1 LIDALA
7 HSINTIAVKVS
18 LDIGREKVMAT
29 MAKLGITRLKKT
41 CSIALGDQG
50 LTPLEH
56 TQNYAVFAS
65 GGLETHAYGIE
76 EIRTLKGQFLYS
88 HEREAQKPRKRLF
101 PLKDVEE
108 LNTMLQAVVQRGTGR
123 RAQLDFTNDVG
134 KTGTSSKWRD
144 GWFMGFTGQYVVG
157 VWMGN
162 DDFSPM
168 ARVTGGSFPAQA
180 WHDFMVAAHDTDNI
194 PDIPGIPT
202 NPIQVAER
210 ARLAAAMAQNTTA
223 DLPLPPPPD
232 SVKDMSPATRKVL
245 KRLSELLKDAPPL
258 KPKPQSSQSHAEA
271 PAAASGQ
278 PSLASAANTDG
289 TPRRKPLPAAT
300 EPENT
305 MSAGRDANAIVP
317 Q

>member
-1 LIDALA
+1 L
-7 HSINTIAVKVS
+7 K
-18 LDIGREKVMAT
+18 
-29 MAKLGITRLKKT
+29 KLGITRLKKT
-41 CSIALGDQG
+41 CSLALGDQG

-76 EIRTLKGQFLYS
+76 EIRTLKGEFLYS
-88 HEREAQKPRKRLF
+88 HEREAQRPRKQLF
-101 PLKDVEE
+101 SRKAVEE
-108 LNTMLQAVVQRGTGR
+108 LNTMMQAVVQRGTGR
-123 RAQLDFTNDVG
+123 RTQLDYTYNVG

-144 GWFMGFTGQYVVG
+144 GWFMGFTGEYVVG

-162 DDFSPM
+162 DNFSPM

-180 WHDFMVAAHDTDNI
+180 WHDFMAAAHDTDNI
-194 PDIPGIPT
+194 PDIPGIAPH
-202 NPIQVAER
+202 PVQVAER
-210 ARLAAAMAQNTTA
+210 ARLAAALAQNTTA
-223 DLPLPPPPD
+223 DLPVPPPAD
-232 SVKDMSPATRKVL
+232 SVKDMSTATREVL

-258 KPKPQSSQSHAEA
+258 KPNQQPGQGRAEA
-271 PAAASGQ
+271 PAAAPAQ

-289 TPRRKPLPAAT
+289 TPRPEPLPAAP

-305 MSAGRDANAIVP
+305 VSAGRDTDAVVP